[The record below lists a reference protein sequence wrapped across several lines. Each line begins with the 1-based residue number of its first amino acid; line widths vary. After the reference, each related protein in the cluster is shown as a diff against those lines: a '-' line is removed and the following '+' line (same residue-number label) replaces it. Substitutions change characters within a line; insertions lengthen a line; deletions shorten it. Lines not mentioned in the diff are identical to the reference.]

1 MASIL
6 QSLTPEEWF
15 WMGLAGLLIGLAKAG
30 LKGLGML
37 IVPIMAAV
45 FGGKPSAGL
54 VLPILLIADVFA
66 VVTYNK
72 HADWTI
78 VLKLIPPAIAGVI
91 IALIVGLYVSDET
104 FSLLI
109 SAIII
114 GSLILMVI
122 QEKFGLPDR
131 VVFHGLFSRFF
142 GLLGGF
148 TTMIGNAAG
157 PVMSVYLLSS
167 KLPKKEFIGTGAWFF
182 MVINWIKL
190 PMHIFFWKTITIQ
203 SLSLNLMIIP
213 FIALGAFTGFRVVN
227 LIPEKSYRFFVIG
240 ITFLIAL
247 RLLI

>member
-1 MASIL
+1 
-6 QSLTPEEWF
+6 
-15 WMGLAGLLIGLAKAG
+15 MGLAGLLIGLAKAG
-30 LKGLGML
+30 LKGMGML

-54 VLPILLIADVFA
+54 VLPILLIADIFA
-66 VVTYNK
+66 VIAYNK
-72 HADWTI
+72 HADWSI
-78 VLKLIPPAIAGVI
+78 VFKLIPPAVAGVF
-91 IALIVGLYVSDET
+91 IALIIGMYVSDET

-109 SAIII
+109 SIIII
-114 GSLILMVI
+114 GSLVLMVI

-167 KLPKKEFIGTGAWFF
+167 KLPKNQFIGTGAWFF
-182 MVINWIKL
+182 LVINWIKL
-190 PMHIFFWKTITIQ
+190 PLHIFFWKTITLQ

-213 FIALGAFTGFRVVN
+213 TIALGAFLGFKIIRI
-227 LIPEKSYRFFVIG
+227 IPEKAYRYFVIG

-247 RLLI
+247 KLLI